1 MPKRNQLNVLSGL
14 RERAR
19 PPMFSRATEAH
30 LSVAVAA
37 ALAVVCAAPAR
48 AADATVRILTQNVYQ
63 GTNFDEI
70 NAATSAPDFF
80 AAVTTTYQNVLA
92 TNPVERA
99 AAVAG
104 EIVRERPDIVS
115 LQEAT
120 ILRTGPLGAG
130 PPPSAANVQFD
141 YLQSLMGD
149 LNGQGQHYAIVA
161 TVPGLDA
168 EAPSTLG
175 FDVRLTIED
184 AILVNLNDN
193 ATLSN
198 IQVHNYSTYLT
209 NHTAVGPIPSPRGYA
224 SVDVSLGGAAFR
236 FATTH
241 LEVSQPVQ
249 GAQMNELISSV
260 GGTTLPLVMA
270 GDFNANADNSL
281 DPTFAT
287 YQAAIDAG
295 FADAWR
301 TAHGADPGYTCCQAQ
316 NLLNATSS
324 LDQRIDLVLSQGGV
338 GVDDIHLI
346 GDSESDRT
354 PSGLWPADHA
364 GVVATLEIPIGSG
377 AVPEPSTWAM
387 MLLGF
392 VGLSVVGRS
401 QMSKTRKP
409 RPRPA

>member
-1 MPKRNQLNVLSGL
+1 MPKRNRLN
-14 RERAR
+14 AR
-19 PPMFSRATEAH
+19 MFSRASDAH
-30 LSVAVAA
+30 LGVAVVA
-37 ALAVVCAAPAR
+37 ALAVACAAPAQSD
-48 AADATVRILTQNVYQ
+48 DATVRILTQNVYQ

-80 AAVTTTYQNVLA
+80 AAITTTYQNVLA

-104 EIVRERPDIVS
+104 EIVQERPDFVS
-115 LQEAT
+115 LQEAA

-149 LNGQGQHYAIVA
+149 LNAQGQHYAIVA
-161 TVPGLDA
+161 TVPELDA

-175 FDVRLTIED
+175 VDVRLTIED

-193 ATLSN
+193 AVLSN
-198 IQVHNYSTYLT
+198 IQVHPYSTYLT
-209 NHTAVGPIPSPRGYA
+209 NLTAVGPIPSPRGYA
-224 SVDVSLGGAAFR
+224 AVDVSLGGAEFR

-249 GAQMNELISSV
+249 EAQMNELISGV
-260 GGTTLPLVMA
+260 GGTALPLVMA
-270 GDFNANADNSL
+270 GDFNANADDSS

-287 YQAAIDAG
+287 YQAAVDAG

-316 NLLNATSS
+316 DLLNATSS
-324 LDQRIDLVLSQGGV
+324 LDQRIDLVLSRGGV
-338 GVDDIHLI
+338 GVDDINLI
-346 GDSESDRT
+346 GDSEIDRT
-354 PSGLWPADHA
+354 PSGLWPSDHA
-364 GVVATLEIPIGSG
+364 GLVATLEIPIGSG
-377 AVPEPSTWAM
+377 VVPEPSTWAM

-392 VGLSVVGRS
+392 VGLSVVGLSR
-401 QMSKTRKP
+401 MSETRKS